1 MKLADEPLARRLRR
15 VVRLACVVGA
25 LALAIGLLPGE
36 RLYQDSNNCF
46 GNAVVGMFMTED
58 APACTPA
65 YDKLVETRLAG
76 GLPLAIALVL
86 VLLPGYFVY
95 RGPRRSLAIT
105 WSLWTLSVGVL
116 YLMFTF
122 DLVLFDKAEVL
133 WPQHAVG
140 MLAGTLAVLV
150 VVIAP
155 LVAAFTR
162 RGSPIPVATAS

>member
-25 LALAIGLLPGE
+25 LALALGFLPGE
-36 RLYQDSNNCF
+36 RIYEDSNNCF
-46 GNAVVGMFMTED
+46 GNAVAGMFMTEHG
-58 APACTPA
+58 PSCTPA

-86 VLLPGYFVY
+86 LMLPGYFVY
-95 RGPRRSLAIT
+95 RGPSRSLAIM
-105 WSLWTLSVGVL
+105 WSLWTLIVGVL

-122 DLVLFDKAEVL
+122 DLVLFDRAVIL
-133 WPQHAVG
+133 WPERAVAT
-140 MLAGTLAVLV
+140 LAGTLGVLV
-150 VVIAP
+150 VVVAP